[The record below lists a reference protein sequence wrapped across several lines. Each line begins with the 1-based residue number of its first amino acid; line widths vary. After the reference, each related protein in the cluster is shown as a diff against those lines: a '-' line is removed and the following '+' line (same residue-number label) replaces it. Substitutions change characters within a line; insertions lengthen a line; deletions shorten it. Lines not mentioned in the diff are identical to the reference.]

1 MASQQTSNDVRDRYD
16 ITNEHQGQTASNIL
30 ELQPPTDCEHTTG
43 LDALIVVLRRIY
55 TATMFG
61 PHGLAQVEWV
71 KAAEEENPILKHAW
85 HVMGDSNE
93 ERLAAN
99 KARADLIAT
108 LGTEMNAGV
117 ASFKD
122 LCTSPLMNKTF
133 WSQVHLSLFWPTL
146 YLPSGKVVRQSPE
159 DRATTN
165 LIHLNRE
172 HSPDLMLQQAI
183 YSQFD
188 VEGVDSQEVIRRP
201 KYPLIIRVLL
211 RTKNVT
217 PENRVEFED
226 IRQFLLPQWIER
238 EDEQGRF
245 LDEDEPQL
253 YTIIAVVR
261 MRPDMTAVR
270 ETLGEESMDEEHQND
285 IVRTYAHNGLNIIA
299 AYEDSALMPPY
310 WSVGDLRPYPLEYM
324 LFYMRKPGEVMDD
337 PTGLPEHAQPPN
349 FNMVIWENVNQV
361 LDPLV
366 DDLREKKRQS
376 AEEHGPDGDR
386 ADVDMESPASEA
398 LAANHGHESKETN
411 STSHEGQEGRGER
424 TKVPQPPQDV
434 MFQRAWSS
442 RRKQ

>member
-1 MASQQTSNDVRDRYD
+1 MASQQTSNDVRDRYN
-16 ITNEHQGQTASNIL
+16 ITDDHQGQTASDIL

-61 PHGLAQVEWV
+61 PRGLAQVDWV
-71 KAAEEENPILKHAW
+71 KEAEEENPILKHAW
-85 HVMGDSNE
+85 HVMGDNND

-172 HSPDLMLQQAI
+172 HNPDLTLQQAI

-188 VEGVDSQEVIRRP
+188 VEKVGSQEVIRRP

-211 RTKNVT
+211 RTKNVS
-217 PENRVEFED
+217 PENRLEFED
-226 IRQFLLPQWIER
+226 IRQFLLPQWIEA

-245 LDEDEPQL
+245 LDEDEPQR

-270 ETLGEESMDEEHQND
+270 ETPGDESMDEEHQND
-285 IVRTYAHNGLNIIA
+285 TVRTYAQNGPNIIA
-299 AYEDSALMPPY
+299 AYEDGELMPPY

-349 FNMVIWENVNQV
+349 FNMVIWENANQA

-366 DDLREKKRQS
+366 AELRKKPQS
-376 AEEHGPDGDR
+376 AGGHGPDGER
-386 ADVDMESPASEA
+386 ADVEIESSASET
-398 LAANHGHESKETN
+398 LAAKRGHESKETN
-411 STSHEGQEGRGER
+411 PTSHAAQGGRGER
-424 TKVPQPPQDV
+424 TRVPQPPQEL

-442 RRKQ
+442 RGKE